1 VNKILKVIKN
11 RPEDIIFE
19 QSSRLTSRIQLKCS
33 IFAFRKLVIVM
44 SKRFFISWL
53 ASSLVMF
60 VLSYVWHGIILTDF
74 SRLSY
79 SKGLFMVFAALVYL
93 MIGFVVAKAIEVK
106 MLEKHFKRKPIARGA
121 ISGAFCGIAFFL
133 VATVVGVSFS
143 TGSKLENMLLDV
155 TWQTIEQTIGGIVV
169 GLTHIFVFDPMAHIE
184 D

>member
-1 VNKILKVIKN
+1 MI
-11 RPEDIIFE
+11 
-19 QSSRLTSRIQLKCS
+19 T
-33 IFAFRKLVIVM
+33 
-44 SKRFFISWL
+44 KRFLVSWI

-60 VLSYVWHGIILTDF
+60 VLSYIWHGIILTDF

-79 SKGLFMVFAALVYL
+79 SKHLFLVFAALVYL
-93 MIGFVVAKAIEVK
+93 MIGFVVARSIEFK
-106 MLEKHFKRKPIARGA
+106 LLEKQFKRKPVIRGL

-155 TWQTIEQTIGGIVV
+155 TWQTIEQAIGGIVV
-169 GLTHIFVFDPMAHIE
+169 GLAHIFVYDPAAHLEE